1 MSVPVRPSLTATAL
15 AVRLPDGR
23 PLLHDVS
30 LSVGA
35 ERVGLVGP
43 NGCGKSTLL
52 RVLAGE
58 MPPDMGHVRCRGR
71 LTRLDQRRLPDPA
84 RTVAHLL
91 GVADV
96 LAALVRCDRG
106 TATVHDVEL
115 IADRWDLQERLQ
127 VALERCGVGH
137 LALSRADGSLSGGE
151 RTRVQL
157 AAQWLAAPDVLLL
170 DEPTNDLDADGRD
183 AVAALMASWRG
194 GLLVASHDRAL
205 LAHVDR
211 IVAIDLGT
219 TRSYGGNYEA
229 YRTQV
234 EAERAAVQRE
244 VESAEAARVRA
255 RREAQVVR
263 EQQARRDAAG
273 RRSRDTGSQ
282 PSLVLNARRE
292 RSEGTGARLASAAA
306 RQQADAAARVQAARA
321 RLAVREP
328 LTVRLPPSALPAGTL
343 VLSAYEVAV
352 DAAPGVPLLEGV
364 TFDLRGSARLALT
377 GANGA
382 GKSTLLR
389 VLAGCHPIREGRL
402 YRGVPVHQ
410 LAWLDQHALL
420 LSGGETVLEAYRH
433 RHPWHDPATGRGVLA
448 AFGFRGAAAEQ
459 SLASL
464 SGGERV
470 RAALACLLGASGTD
484 AAPRGLLL
492 DEPTNHLDLE
502 SLEVLEAALR
512 SWDGALVVVS
522 HDEAFL
528 DAIGVAERLPVEH
541 WRTSPTGI
549 P

>member
-1 MSVPVRPSLTATAL
+1 
-15 AVRLPDGR
+15 
-23 PLLHDVS
+23 
-30 LSVGA
+30 
-35 ERVGLVGP
+35 
-43 NGCGKSTLL
+43 
-52 RVLAGE
+52 
-58 MPPDMGHVRCRGR
+58 
-71 LTRLDQRRLPDPA
+71 
-84 RTVAHLL
+84 
-91 GVADV
+91 
-96 LAALVRCDRG
+96 
-106 TATVHDVEL
+106 
-115 IADRWDLQERLQ
+115 
-127 VALERCGVGH
+127 
-137 LALSRADGSLSGGE
+137 
-151 RTRVQL
+151 
-157 AAQWLAAPDVLLL
+157 
-170 DEPTNDLDADGRD
+170 
-183 AVAALMASWRG
+183 
-194 GLLVASHDRAL
+194 
-205 LAHVDR
+205 
-211 IVAIDLGT
+211 
-219 TRSYGGNYEA
+219 
-229 YRTQV
+229 
-234 EAERAAVQRE
+234 

-255 RREAQVVR
+255 RREAQEVR

-306 RQQADAAARVQAARA
+306 RQQAEAAARVQTARA

-328 LTVRLPPSALPAGTL
+328 LTVRLPPSALPAGTV
-343 VLSAYEVAV
+343 VLSAHEMAV

-364 TFDLRGSARLALT
+364 TFDLRGAARLALT
-377 GANGA
+377 GGNGA

-389 VLAGCHPIREGRL
+389 VLAGYHPIREGRL

-420 LSGGETVLEAYRH
+420 LGGGDTVLAAYRR
-433 RHPWHDPATGRGVLA
+433 RHPWHDLATGRGVLA

-470 RAALACLLGASGTD
+470 RAALACLLGPSGTD

-502 SLEVLEAALR
+502 SLEVLEVALR

-528 DAIGVAERLPVEH
+528 EAIGVTTRLPVVH